1 MLFRRRSSVDS
12 LSTTE
17 SAVSSNTGK
26 KFFRRRSSVDSATEG
41 VNTVKKQSS
50 KHHKKKRVSFK
61 DSETEHHTYEFDWDY
76 FDDYFYSKEEVKSF
90 SEHRYDEA
98 DILRKE
104 RGIRTS
110 SRHDADNIVGE
121 AHIHFIGDALTHALD
136 DDNDAHEISLWGIEH
151 FVWPVLQKEM
161 VSRKKVLKKV
171 VIEWRI
177 PVNRRKDPN
186 GLKLAEDVAELS
198 KWARDVATERGIK
211 YCEMKRGGGL
221 LKNTRGMM
229 MGKSGRKNQLS
240 MMLKV
245 GNGEQDFG
253 SDHKNKIYGKRD
265 LRGSR

>member
-26 KFFRRRSSVDSATEG
+26 KFFRRRSSVDSTEG
-41 VNTVKKQSS
+41 NTVQKQSS
-50 KHHKKKRVSFK
+50 KHHKKKRVCFK
-61 DSETEHHTYEFDWDY
+61 DSKTEHHTYEFDWDY

-110 SRHDADNIVGE
+110 SRHDADNTVGE

-136 DDNDAHEISLWGIEH
+136 DDNDAHGVSLRGIEH

-161 VSRKKVLKKV
+161 VTRKKQVRKV
-171 VIEWRI
+171 VAEWSI
-177 PVNRRKDPN
+177 PKNRRKDSK

-198 KWARDVATERGIK
+198 KWARDVASERGIK

-221 LKNTRGMM
+221 
-229 MGKSGRKNQLS
+229 SGLLTSSFSIRDVFQNFDMK
-240 MMLKV
+240 
-245 GNGEQDFG
+245 GIGG
-253 SDHKNKIYGKRD
+253 IYGD
-265 LRGSR
+265 

>member
-26 KFFRRRSSVDSATEG
+26 KFFRQRSSVDSTEG

-61 DSETEHHTYEFDWDY
+61 DSKTEHHTYEFDWDY

-121 AHIHFIGDALTHALD
+121 AAA
-136 DDNDAHEISLWGIEH
+136 S
-151 FVWPVLQKEM
+151 
-161 VSRKKVLKKV
+161 
-171 VIEWRI
+171 
-177 PVNRRKDPN
+177 
-186 GLKLAEDVAELS
+186 
-198 KWARDVATERGIK
+198 
-211 YCEMKRGGGL
+211 RGGSLEGP
-221 LKNTRGMM
+221 
-229 MGKSGRKNQLS
+229 
-240 MMLKV
+240 
-245 GNGEQDFG
+245 
-253 SDHKNKIYGKRD
+253 
-265 LRGSR
+265 

>member
-17 SAVSSNTGK
+17 STVSSNTGK
-26 KFFRRRSSVDSATEG
+26 KFFRRRSSVDSTEG
-41 VNTVKKQSS
+41 VNIVKKQSS
-50 KHHKKKRVSFK
+50 KHHKKKRVTFK

-110 SRHDADNIVGE
+110 SRNDAEGIEGDSRD
-121 AHIHFIGDALTHALD
+121 HFIGDALTHALD
-136 DDNDAHEISLWGIEH
+136 DDNDAHGVSLRGIEH

-161 VSRKKVLKKV
+161 VTRKKQVRKV
-171 VIEWRI
+171 VAEWSI
-177 PVNRRKDPN
+177 PKNRRKDPK
-186 GLKLAEDVAELS
+186 GLKLAEEVAELS
-198 KWARDVATERGIK
+198 KWARDVASERGIK

-221 LKNTRGMM
+221 LRNSWTGHKENRRTL
-229 MGKSGRKNQLS
+229 SGLLTSSFSKRDVFQNFDMK
-240 MMLKV
+240 
-245 GNGEQDFG
+245 GIGG
-253 SDHKNKIYGKRD
+253 IYGD
-265 LRGSR
+265 